1 MKKIMLFGFVMSF
14 LMGAN
19 FAFADP
25 EQQNNKQDETLAALT
40 TKGYVDAGLKEV
52 WKRAKQ
58 ADVGNANTATYNS
71 ETNYTAGT
79 VGAAIKAIEGDLDN
93 VAGAV
98 DDLKDQVDSLT
109 TGIEYESGVGITVDN
124 DTHTVGLDIEG
135 NLENKTYVL
144 KNGQWQELEVV
155 KEWNSGILDKD

>member
-1 MKKIMLFGFVMSF
+1 M
-14 LMGAN
+14 
-19 FAFADP
+19 
-25 EQQNNKQDETLAALT
+25 
-40 TKGYVDAGLKEV
+40 
-52 WKRAKQ
+52 
-58 ADVGNANTATYNS
+58 
-71 ETNYTAGT
+71 
-79 VGAAIKAIEGDLDN
+79 DN

-144 KNGQWQELEVV
+144 NNGQWQELEVV